1 MRVLV
6 TAASR
11 HGSTREIAA
20 EIAATIRATGIDAIE
35 REPRDVINLDGYDA
49 VILGSAIYVGQWLG
63 DAKDFADRHAEALR
77 ERRTWLFSSGLAN
90 QPSKDANNAPALLA
104 RMQQLQVEG
113 HRHFPGKLDVLQLTR
128 RARSNHGGTREVRR
142 FPRHERSARL
152 GPRHHQR
159 THRCSQPLINLSV
172 PANS

>member
-113 HRHFPGKLDVLQLTR
+113 HRHFPGKLDVLQLSLAE
-128 RARSNHGGTREVRR
+128 RAAIMAARGKYGDSRDMNAVRAWARDITSALTAVPSRS
-142 FPRHERSARL
+142 
-152 GPRHHQR
+152 
-159 THRCSQPLINLSV
+159 
-172 PANS
+172 

>member
-104 RMQQLQVEG
+104 RMQQLQAEG
-113 HRHFPGKLDVLQLTR
+113 HRHFPGKLDVLQLSLAE
-128 RARSNHGGTREVRR
+128 RAAIMAARGKYGDSRDMNAVRAWARDITSALTAVPSRS
-142 FPRHERSARL
+142 
-152 GPRHHQR
+152 
-159 THRCSQPLINLSV
+159 
-172 PANS
+172 